1 MNLKNLYRLEVWL
14 LIFMAVLIMLSV
26 TSHTEHSPHWT
37 VLVVAGILAVF
48 LVARPK
54 IIGFSL
60 IFIVFA
66 AGLLSL
72 GFDPIGDRLLDFAVV
87 LSAEFWEWTR
97 NPNNA
102 GPSLVWIFS
111 SASVFLIVSLQFFLI
126 LKAGNIVPLIVLGVI
141 IYTLLWMYRFPD
153 TELGLLLFLML
164 AFSAASFLYIR
175 KHSKLD
181 RIWYKT
187 GIISLGL
194 ISALGVLIL
203 PWDLEPLEVEGG
215 LNIFNNRYT
224 AERLEPGKVGDA
236 IPLSSTERIT
246 GYSPGGELGG
256 SLTRS
261 AETVLEIKLLEGSL
275 PSSLYLRG
283 QARDYYT
290 GSSWKNKEAEPVDDL
305 DAAFSCVHNYDSGLK
320 VQVSYLKPE
329 EDLFGLFPSTEL
341 EIVECNGN
349 DDQENQGYQADSF
362 GNIKADHSDFK
373 GDYILSGK
381 EITDLDLQNIEPKSE
396 LEKDSDQLLAFLQVP
411 GELPERVEELAR
423 EIVVDADE
431 ELEKANQIMGY
442 LRQFPYSRGTP
453 NLPPGDDF
461 VDHFLFEQQ
470 EGYCTYYASAMVILL
485 RLNDIP
491 ARYVEGYRADLYI
504 LEDYMHSHPE
514 DPVMQQAPR
523 SMEVRRSNAHAW
535 VETFLQGYGWVAF
548 EPTSPY
554 RIPADSNGEDREDDG
569 DEETAAAAL
578 EDDEQPAGGAGAGN
592 LYLRALLAVGL
603 LLAGFLSRAFFKL
616 SRSGHPEILY
626 YRLIK
631 VRTAFKHLPAPGE
644 TPGSVLDQFKIEFPE
659 YLRQFEILK
668 EQYQISF
675 YAGKNKKMKPLSR
688 ELAALPLWAALSYR
702 KNLSFLHYARGWLKL
717 FLSITL
723 PQFRAGGTA

>member
-1 MNLKNLYRLEVWL
+1 MDLKKIYRLEVWL

-26 TSHTEHSPHWT
+26 TSHTEHRPHWI
-37 VLVVAGILAVF
+37 VWVAAGILAIF

-60 IFIVFA
+60 LFIVVA
-66 AGLLSL
+66 AGLLAL
-72 GFDPIGDRLLDFAVV
+72 GFDPIGDRLLDFAVT
-87 LSAEFWEWTR
+87 LSAEFWAWIR

-111 SASVFLIVSLQFFLI
+111 STSVFLMVSLQFSLI
-126 LKAGNIVPLIVLGVI
+126 SRGGNIIPLIVLGVI
-141 IYTLLWMYRFPD
+141 IYASLWIHRFPD
-153 TELGLLLFLML
+153 AELGLLLFLML
-164 AFSAASFLYIR
+164 AFPAASFLYIR

-181 RIWYKT
+181 RVWYKA
-187 GIISLGL
+187 GIMSLGL

-215 LNIFNNRYT
+215 LNLFNNRYN
-224 AERLEPGKVGDA
+224 AERLEPGEEGNV
-236 IPLSSTERIT
+236 IPLSSPERIT

-256 SLTRS
+256 SLTGS
-261 AETVLEIKLLEGSL
+261 AETVLEIELLEGSL

-290 GSSWKNKEAEPVDDL
+290 GSSWEKKEAEPLDDL
-305 DAAFSCVHNYDSGLK
+305 DAAFSYVHNYDRSLK
-320 VQVSYLKPE
+320 VQVSYLEPE
-329 EDLFGLFPSTEL
+329 KDLFGLFPSTEL
-341 EIVECNGN
+341 AIVEYNGN
-349 DDQENQGYQADSF
+349 DDQENRDYQVDSF
-362 GNIKADHSDFK
+362 GNTKALHSDFK

-381 EITDLDLQNIEPKSE
+381 EITDLDLQRIEPKSE
-396 LEKDSDQLLAFLQVP
+396 LEKDPDQLLAFLQVP
-411 GELPERVEELAR
+411 DELPARVEELAR
-423 EIVVDADE
+423 EIVADADE
-431 ELEKANQIMGY
+431 EFEKANLIRDY
-442 LRQFPYSRGTP
+442 LRQFPYSRETP

-504 LEDYMHSHPE
+504 LDDYMHSHPE
-514 DPVMQQAPR
+514 DPVMQQTPR
-523 SMEVRRSNAHAW
+523 SMEIRRSNAHAW

-569 DEETAAAAL
+569 NEVTAAAAM
-578 EDDEQPAGGAGAGN
+578 EDDELPAGGTGAVN
-592 LYLRALLAVGL
+592 LYLSVLLAAGL

-631 VRTAFKHLPAPGE
+631 VRTAFKYLPGPGE
-644 TPGSVLDQFKIEFPE
+644 TPGSVLEQFKIEFPE
-659 YLRQFEILK
+659 YMREFETLK

-675 YAGKNKKMKPLSR
+675 YAGKNKKMKPLSP
-688 ELAALPLWAALSYR
+688 ELAVLPLRAALSYR
-702 KNLSFLHYARGWLKL
+702 KNLSFFDYARGWLKL
-717 FLSITL
+717 FLSITF
-723 PQFRAGGTA
+723 PQFRASGAA